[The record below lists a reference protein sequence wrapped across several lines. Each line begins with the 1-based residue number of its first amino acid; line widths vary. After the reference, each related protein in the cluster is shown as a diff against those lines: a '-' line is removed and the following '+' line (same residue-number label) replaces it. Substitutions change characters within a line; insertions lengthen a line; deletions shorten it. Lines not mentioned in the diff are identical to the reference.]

1 MPRIRILCLFLLFI
15 LASCS
20 APRVITPTPP
30 PVVLP
35 PTPTPL
41 VASTRVVTLARATP
55 TPATPTPTAVVTLP
69 GGAVLVTISGEQSV
83 NLRGGPGS
91 VYPIVTRV
99 ANGSKW
105 PAVARSEMGEWLLL
119 ESEAFPGGQ
128 GWIFVGLTDY
138 NPDLQPLP
146 AATAVQPSPTPQP

>member
-1 MPRIRILCLFLLFI
+1 MPRIRIFSIFLLFI

-20 APRVITPTPP
+20 APRAITPTPP
-30 PVVLP
+30 PLLLP
-35 PTPTPL
+35 PTLTPPP
-41 VASTRVVTLARATP
+41 VVTRVVTLA
-55 TPATPTPTAVVTLP
+55 PATSTPTAVVTLP
-69 GGAVLVTISGEQSV
+69 GGAVLVTVSGEQSV
-83 NLRGGPGS
+83 NLRGGPGAL
-91 VYPIVTRV
+91 YPIVTRV

-119 ESEAFPGGQ
+119 ESEALPGGQ

-146 AATAVQPSPTPQP
+146 VATPAQTPPAP